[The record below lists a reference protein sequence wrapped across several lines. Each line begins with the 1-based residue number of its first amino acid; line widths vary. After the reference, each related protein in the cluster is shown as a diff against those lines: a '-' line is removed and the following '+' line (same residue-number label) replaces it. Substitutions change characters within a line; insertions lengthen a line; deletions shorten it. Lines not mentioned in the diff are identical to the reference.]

1 MDTIV
6 IEDHL
11 RRYIAFKGETNFL
24 DVVPQTKRLRLSL
37 NMPYKEIDDPMN
49 ITNDVSNI
57 GRWGN
62 GDVEVGFSNMKDLP
76 YIMNLV
82 RQSFDWQMNEE

>member
-1 MDTIV
+1 MHPIV
-6 IEDHL
+6 VEDHL
-11 RRYIAFKGETNFL
+11 RKYVAFKAKTNFL

-37 NMPYKEIDDPMN
+37 NMPYKVVDDPMN
-49 ITNDVSNI
+49 MTKDVSNI

-62 GDVEVGFSNMKDLP
+62 GDIEVGFSDMKDLP
-76 YIMNLV
+76 YIMSLV